1 MMSLTSGK
9 LKIKEIYN
17 VEIKIDKK
25 FFIKLG
31 IIAILCFASFCA
43 GRLIRL
49 KGISGSGEQLV
60 SGIVLEGN
68 TADKLL
74 DELGI
79 ARPAGQSAS
88 DTGYAILRGIQEL
101 GKSNDAARLC
111 INEIE
116 REVEHTQ
123 QNAEIIKQSFDG
135 VSDAIEYGWRL
146 AENQSLAYERIVDTL
161 QQFNKDSGEDDKES
175 ASGSRDSK

>member
-1 MMSLTSGK
+1 M
-9 LKIKEIYN
+9 
-17 VEIKIDKK
+17 EIKVDKK

-31 IIAILCFASFCA
+31 CIALFGIACFCA
-43 GRLIRL
+43 GRFIRL
-49 KGISGSGEQLV
+49 KGVSGTSEQLE
-60 SGIVLEGN
+60 SGIIFERDTAN
-68 TADKLL
+68 TIL

-111 INEIE
+111 ISEIE
-116 REVEHTQ
+116 REIEHTQ

-161 QQFNKDSGEDDKES
+161 QQFNSDSSKDDEES
-175 ASGSRDSK
+175 TSGSRDSK

>member
-1 MMSLTSGK
+1 M
-9 LKIKEIYN
+9 
-17 VEIKIDKK
+17 EIKIDKK

-31 IIAILCFASFCA
+31 CIALFGIICFCA
-43 GRLIRL
+43 GRFIRF
-49 KGISGSGEQLV
+49 KGVSGSSEQLI

-68 TADKLL
+68 TADTIL

-88 DTGYAILRGIQEL
+88 DTGYAVLRGIQEL
-101 GKSNDAARLC
+101 SKSNDTAKLC
-111 INEIE
+111 ISEIE
-116 REVEHTQ
+116 REIEHTQ

-135 VSDAIEYGWRL
+135 VSDAIEYGWRI
-146 AENQSLAYERIVDTL
+146 AEEQARAYERIVDTL
-161 QQFNKDSGEDDKES
+161 QQFNNDSSKDDEES

>member
-1 MMSLTSGK
+1 M
-9 LKIKEIYN
+9 
-17 VEIKIDKK
+17 EIKIDKK

-31 IIAILCFASFCA
+31 CIIVFGFACFCA
-43 GRLIRL
+43 GRFIRF

-68 TADKLL
+68 TANTIL

-88 DTGYAILRGIQEL
+88 DTGYAVLRGIQEL
-101 GKSNDAARLC
+101 GKSNDAAKLC
-111 INEIE
+111 ISEIE
-116 REVEHTQ
+116 REIEYTQ

-135 VSDAIEYGWRL
+135 VSDAIEYGWRI
-146 AENQSLAYERIVDTL
+146 AEEQARAYERIVDTL
-161 QQFNKDSGEDDKES
+161 QQFNNDSSKDDKES

>member
-1 MMSLTSGK
+1 M
-9 LKIKEIYN
+9 
-17 VEIKIDKK
+17 EIKIDKK

-31 IIAILCFASFCA
+31 CIALFGFACFCT
-43 GRLIRL
+43 GRFTRF

-60 SGIVLEGN
+60 SGIILEGN

-74 DELGI
+74 DELGV

-88 DTGYAILRGIQEL
+88 DTGYAVLKGIQEL

-111 INEIE
+111 ISEIE

-123 QNAEIIKQSFDG
+123 QNAEIIKQSFNG

-161 QQFNKDSGEDDKES
+161 QQFNSDSSKDDEES
-175 ASGSRDSK
+175 TSGSRDSK

>member
-1 MMSLTSGK
+1 M
-9 LKIKEIYN
+9 
-17 VEIKIDKK
+17 EIKIDKN

-31 IIAILCFASFCA
+31 CIVLFGITCFCA
-43 GRLIRL
+43 GRFIRF
-49 KGISGSGEQLV
+49 KGVSGSSEQLV

-68 TADKLL
+68 TADTIL

-88 DTGYAILRGIQEL
+88 DTGYAVLRGIQEL

-135 VSDAIEYGWRL
+135 VSDAIEYGWRI
-146 AENQSLAYERIVDTL
+146 AEEQARAYERIVDTL
-161 QQFNKDSGEDDKES
+161 QQFNNDSSEDDEES

>member
-1 MMSLTSGK
+1 M
-9 LKIKEIYN
+9 
-17 VEIKIDKK
+17 EIKIDKN

-31 IIAILCFASFCA
+31 CIALFGITCFCA
-43 GRLIRL
+43 GRFIRF

-68 TADKLL
+68 TANTIL

-88 DTGYAILRGIQEL
+88 DTGYAVLRGIQEL
-101 GKSNDAARLC
+101 GKSNDAAKLC
-111 INEIE
+111 ISEIE
-116 REVEHTQ
+116 REIEHTQ

-135 VSDAIEYGWRL
+135 VSDAIEYGWRI
-146 AENQSLAYERIVDTL
+146 AEEQARAYERIADTL
-161 QQFNKDSGEDDKES
+161 QQFNNDTSENDKES

>member
-1 MMSLTSGK
+1 M
-9 LKIKEIYN
+9 
-17 VEIKIDKK
+17 EIKIDKK

-31 IIAILCFASFCA
+31 CIALFGFACFCT
-43 GRLIRL
+43 GRFTRF

-60 SGIVLEGN
+60 SGIILEGN
-68 TADKLL
+68 TANTIL
-74 DELGI
+74 DELSI

-135 VSDAIEYGWRL
+135 VSDAIEYGWRV
-146 AENQSLAYERIVDTL
+146 AEEQARAYERIVDTL
-161 QQFNKDSGEDDKES
+161 QQFNSDSSKDDKKS
-175 ASGSRDSK
+175 TSGSRDSK

>member
-1 MMSLTSGK
+1 M
-9 LKIKEIYN
+9 
-17 VEIKIDKK
+17 EIKIDKK

-31 IIAILCFASFCA
+31 CVALFGITCFCA
-43 GRLIRL
+43 GRFIRF
-49 KGISGSGEQLV
+49 KGVSGSSEQLV
-60 SGIVLEGN
+60 SGVILERD

-74 DELGI
+74 DELGV

-123 QNAEIIKQSFDG
+123 QNAEIIKQSFNG
-135 VSDAIEYGWRL
+135 VSDAIEYGWRI
-146 AENQSLAYERIVDTL
+146 AEEQARAYERIVDTL
-161 QQFNKDSGEDDKES
+161 QQFNKDSRKDDKES

>member
-1 MMSLTSGK
+1 M
-9 LKIKEIYN
+9 
-17 VEIKIDKK
+17 EIKIDKK

-31 IIAILCFASFCA
+31 CIALFGFACFCT
-43 GRLIRL
+43 GRFIRF
-49 KGISGSGEQLV
+49 KGVSGSSEQLV
-60 SGIVLEGN
+60 SGIILEGN
-68 TADKLL
+68 TADTIL

-79 ARPAGQSAS
+79 ARPAEQSAS
-88 DTGYAILRGIQEL
+88 DTGYAVLRGIQEL
-101 GKSNDAARLC
+101 SKSNDAARLC
-111 INEIE
+111 ISEIE

-123 QNAEIIKQSFDG
+123 QNAEIIKQSFNG

-161 QQFNKDSGEDDKES
+161 QQFNKDSGENDKES

>member
-1 MMSLTSGK
+1 M
-9 LKIKEIYN
+9 
-17 VEIKIDKK
+17 EIKIDKN

-31 IIAILCFASFCA
+31 CIALFGITCFCA
-43 GRLIRL
+43 GRFIRF
-49 KGISGSGEQLV
+49 KGVSGSGEQLV

-68 TADKLL
+68 TANTIL

-88 DTGYAILRGIQEL
+88 DTGYAVLRGIQEL

-111 INEIE
+111 ISEIE

-123 QNAEIIKQSFDG
+123 QNAEIIKQSFNG
-135 VSDAIEYGWRL
+135 VSDAIEYGWRI
-146 AENQSLAYERIVDTL
+146 AEEQARAYERIVDTL
-161 QQFNKDSGEDDKES
+161 QQFNNDSSKDDKES
-175 ASGSRDSK
+175 TSGSRDSK

>member
-1 MMSLTSGK
+1 M
-9 LKIKEIYN
+9 
-17 VEIKIDKK
+17 EIKIDKN

-31 IIAILCFASFCA
+31 CIALFGITCFCA
-43 GRLIRL
+43 GRFIRF
-49 KGISGSGEQLV
+49 KGVSGSSEQLV

-68 TADKLL
+68 TANTIL

-79 ARPAGQSAS
+79 TRPAGQSAS
-88 DTGYAILRGIQEL
+88 DTGYAVLRGIQEL

-123 QNAEIIKQSFDG
+123 QNAEIIKQSFNG
-135 VSDAIEYGWRL
+135 VSDAIEYGWRI
-146 AENQSLAYERIVDTL
+146 AEEQARAYERIVDTL
-161 QQFNKDSGEDDKES
+161 QQFNNDSSKDDEES

>member
-1 MMSLTSGK
+1 M
-9 LKIKEIYN
+9 
-17 VEIKIDKK
+17 EIKIDKK

-31 IIAILCFASFCA
+31 CIALFGITCFCT
-43 GRLIRL
+43 GRFIRF
-49 KGISGSGEQLV
+49 KGVSGSSEQLV

-68 TADKLL
+68 TADTIL

-79 ARPAGQSAS
+79 ARPTGQSAS

-101 GKSNDAARLC
+101 SKSNDTARLC
-111 INEIE
+111 ISEIE

-135 VSDAIEYGWRL
+135 VSDAIEYGWRI
-146 AENQSLAYERIVDTL
+146 AEEQALAYERIVDTL

-175 ASGSRDSK
+175 ASGPRDSQ

>member
-1 MMSLTSGK
+1 M
-9 LKIKEIYN
+9 
-17 VEIKIDKK
+17 EIKIDKK

-31 IIAILCFASFCA
+31 CIALFGITCFCA
-43 GRLIRL
+43 GRFIRF
-49 KGISGSGEQLV
+49 KGVSGSSEQLI

-68 TADKLL
+68 TADTIL

-88 DTGYAILRGIQEL
+88 DTGYAVLRGIQEL
-101 GKSNDAARLC
+101 SKSNDTAKLC
-111 INEIE
+111 ISEIE
-116 REVEHTQ
+116 REIEHTQ

-135 VSDAIEYGWRL
+135 VSDAIEYGWRI
-146 AENQSLAYERIVDTL
+146 AEEQARAYERIVDTL
-161 QQFNKDSGEDDKES
+161 QQFNNDSSKDDEES

>member
-1 MMSLTSGK
+1 M
-9 LKIKEIYN
+9 
-17 VEIKIDKK
+17 EIKIDKK

-31 IIAILCFASFCA
+31 CIALFGFACFCT
-43 GRLIRL
+43 GRFTRF

-60 SGIVLEGN
+60 SGVILERD

-74 DELGI
+74 DELGV

-88 DTGYAILRGIQEL
+88 DIGYAIIRGIQEL

-123 QNAEIIKQSFDG
+123 QNAEIIKQSFNG
-135 VSDAIEYGWRL
+135 VSEAIEYGWRL

-161 QQFNKDSGEDDKES
+161 QQFNKNSREDDEES
-175 ASGSRDSK
+175 TSRSRDSK

>member
-1 MMSLTSGK
+1 M
-9 LKIKEIYN
+9 
-17 VEIKIDKK
+17 EIKIDKTL
-25 FFIKLG
+25 FIKLG
-31 IIAILCFASFCA
+31 CIALFGFACFCT
-43 GRLIRL
+43 GRFTRF
-49 KGISGSGEQLV
+49 KGVSGSGEQLV
-60 SGIVLEGN
+60 SGVILERD

-74 DELGI
+74 DELSI

-88 DTGYAILRGIQEL
+88 DTGYAILRGVQEL

-135 VSDAIEYGWRL
+135 VSDTIEYGWRI
-146 AENQSLAYERIVDTL
+146 AEEQARTYERIVDTL
-161 QQFNKDSGEDDKES
+161 QQFNKDSGEDDEES